1 MDRRLAVLGGTLV
14 GIAALAA
21 IILID
26 VLGTVFFALTVAFF
40 LAPLRGWL
48 RRRGRSRLTA
58 TVAVTI
64 TAFVGVVA
72 LFAPIGYL
80 VLARF
85 SEIVALF
92 DALPASI
99 PIEIAGLS
107 DELIIADMLA
117 VIESWVRTTATRVAA
132 ALPVLVIKLTLF
144 VLLVFSLL
152 YNERDIRSSVLA
164 VVPPTERDI
173 ADALHTRARETLYA
187 LYVLQAAT
195 ALGTFLIALP
205 VFAAFGYDAPFV
217 LATVAAILQF
227 VPVVG
232 PSVLIAA
239 LVIGEFLAGDVVGG
253 VVIGVVGG
261 GLIAWL
267 PDLAIRPR
275 LARRTA
281 DLDGSLYFIGFVGG
295 LLSLG
300 AIGVIVGPLV
310 VALLAET
317 AGLVAD
323 EFEIEAEAG

>member
-1 MDRRLAVLGGTLV
+1 MDRRLAVLGGTLAV
-14 GIAALAA
+14 IAGVTAV
-21 IILID
+21 ILVD

-40 LAPLRGWL
+40 LAPLRQWL
-48 RRRGRSRLTA
+48 RQRGRSRLTA
-58 TVAVTI
+58 TVAVT
-64 TAFVGVVA
+64 TAAFVGVIA
-72 LFAPIGYL
+72 LLAPVGYL

-85 SEIVALF
+85 SEVVALF

-300 AIGVIVGPLV
+300 AIGIIVGPLV

-323 EFEIEAEAG
+323 EFEIEAEAD

>member
-1 MDRRLAVLGGTLV
+1 MDRRLAVLVGTLV

-21 IILID
+21 VILID

-40 LAPLRGWL
+40 LAPVRQWL
-48 RRRGRSRLTA
+48 RQRGRSRLVA
-58 TVAVTI
+58 TVAVT
-64 TAFVGVVA
+64 TAAFVGVVA

-80 VLARF
+80 VFARF
-85 SEIVALF
+85 SEVVALF

-99 PIEIAGLS
+99 PIEVAGVS
-107 DELIIADMLA
+107 DELVIADMLA
-117 VIESWVRTTATRVAA
+117 VIESWVRTTATRVVA

-144 VLLVFSLL
+144 ILLVFSLL

-173 ADALHTRARETLYA
+173 AEALHTRARETLYA

-205 VFAAFGYDAPFV
+205 VFAAFGYSSPFV
-217 LATVAAILQF
+217 LATAAAMLQF
-227 VPVVG
+227 IPVVG

-239 LVIGEFLAGDVVGG
+239 LVIGELIAGDLVGA
-253 VVIGVVGG
+253 VLIGVVGG

-300 AIGVIVGPLV
+300 AIGIIVGPLV

-323 EFEIEAEAG
+323 EFEIEAEAS

>member
-1 MDRRLAVLGGTLV
+1 MDRRLAVLGGTLAV
-14 GIAALAA
+14 IAGVTAV
-21 IILID
+21 ILVD

-40 LAPLRGWL
+40 LAPLRQWL
-48 RRRGRSRLTA
+48 RQRGRSRLTA
-58 TVAVTI
+58 TVAVT
-64 TAFVGVVA
+64 TAAFVGVIA
-72 LFAPIGYL
+72 LLAPVGYL

-85 SEIVALF
+85 SEVVALF

>member
-1 MDRRLAVLGGTLV
+1 MNRRLAVLGGTLI

-21 IILID
+21 TILVD
-26 VLGTVFFALTVAFF
+26 VLGTVFFALTVAFL
-40 LAPLRGWL
+40 LAPLRQWL
-48 RRRGRSRLTA
+48 RQRGYSRLTA
-58 TVAVTI
+58 TVAVTT
-64 TAFVGVVA
+64 TAFVSVLALLTPLGYLVFGRFSEVVA
-72 LFAPIGYL
+72 LF
-80 VLARF
+80 
-85 SEIVALF
+85 
-92 DALPASI
+92 DTLPASI
-99 PIEIAGLS
+99 PVEIAGVS
-107 DELIIADMLA
+107 DEIVIADVLA
-117 VIESWVRTTATRVAA
+117 VVETSFRTTATRVAA
-132 ALPVLVIKLTLF
+132 ALPVLLIKLTLF

-152 YNERDIRSSVLA
+152 YNESDIRGSVLA
-164 VVPPTERDI
+164 VVPPAERDI
-173 ADALHTRARETLYA
+173 AKALHTRARETLYA

-205 VFAAFGYDAPFV
+205 VFVAFGYASPFV

-227 VPVVG
+227 IPVVG

-239 LVIGEFLAGDVVGG
+239 LVIGAFLAGDIVGA
-253 VVIGVVGG
+253 VLIGVIGG

-300 AIGVIVGPLV
+300 AIGIIVGPLV
-310 VALLAET
+310 VALLAEA

-323 EFEIEAEAG
+323 EFDIDEESA

>member
-1 MDRRLAVLGGTLV
+1 MDRRLAVLGGTLA
-14 GIAALAA
+14 GIAGLAA
-21 IILID
+21 VILID

-40 LAPLRGWL
+40 LAPLRQWL
-48 RRRGRSRLTA
+48 RQRGRSRLTA
-58 TVAVTI
+58 TVAVT
-64 TAFVGVVA
+64 TAAFVGVIA

-80 VLARF
+80 VGARF
-85 SEIVALF
+85 SEVVSLLSS
-92 DALPASI
+92 LPTTI
-99 PIEIAGLS
+99 PIEIAGFS
-107 DELIIADMLA
+107 DEIVIADALA
-117 VIESWVRTTATRVAA
+117 VVESWFRTAATRLIA
-132 ALPVLVIKLTLF
+132 ALPVLLIKLTLF

-164 VVPPTERDI
+164 VIPPSERDI
-173 ADALHTRARETLYA
+173 AHSLHKRARETLYA

-205 VFAAFGYDAPFV
+205 VFFAWGYSSPFA

-227 VPVVG
+227 IPVVG

-239 LVIGEFLAGDVVGG
+239 LVIGEFLAGDVVGAVG
-253 VVIGVVGG
+253 IGVVGG

-323 EFEIEAEAG
+323 EFDIEAEGS